1 MPKVN
6 TFDRNRPASS
16 WHNLSWKDISAEV
29 QCLRFRIFRCSRLG
43 ELKKLRRL
51 QRLLINSDSLL
62 LLAVRKFTQS
72 HTPGVDGQ
80 IAITPAGRYHLDKE
94 LKLLGV
100 LNWEPRPVKRIYIPR
115 PDGRLRPL
123 GIPTRKDR
131 VVQFVIKSA
140 LEPEWEAKFEASSYG
155 FRPGRQV
162 NDAVGRLLRV
172 MNQKKKLWVFEAD
185 VAKCFDCID
194 DTYLLDKIKYFP
206 GSKIVEKWLKGGIFF
221 EQVYF
226 RTDEGTPQGSVISP
240 LLCNIAL
247 DGIPGELGI
256 KEWKDGRLFE
266 VYTRGRT
273 MIRYADDFVIL
284 TRTKRDAESLYNELE
299 PILARRGLELSRD
312 KTRISDVVSGF
323 DFLGFN
329 LRLAKRFSRKYL
341 ITHGFHESGEFS
353 FLREDVM
360 FSMATPSKKS
370 FKKVKETLKNLF
382 LQYSGKSPTQLVIK
396 SNRVIR
402 GWAISKRAWEC
413 FAHFK
418 ALDNY
423 LYILQTRFIKRR
435 HPNKNVEWRVSK
447 YFALAKDSR
456 KGYFYKW
463 TFKDPVSGIPM
474 LRSFW
479 FWRRKHAGKV
489 IDYVPVKLD
498 QVKDNPDSREYFR
511 QRDIMLFERG
521 YANLTRKAEIYLA
534 SKQGWVCPVCRNS
547 LGENLGEPIHRHH
560 INPKSHGGTDLPSNL
575 ILVHWACHMKI
586 HHDKTNLGKWQHHL
600 FAVKRGYG
608 RLAMPAPENPLDE
621 NPHSDSLTQG

>member
-29 QCLRFRIFRCSRLG
+29 QSLRFRIFRCSRLG

-51 QRLLINSDSLL
+51 QRLLINSGSLL
-62 LLAVRKFTQS
+62 LLAVRKVTQS

-80 IAITPAGRYHLDKE
+80 IAITPAGRYHLYKE

-100 LNWEPRPVKRIYIPR
+100 LNWKPRPVKRIYIPR

-185 VAKCFDCID
+185 VSKCFDCID
-194 DTYLLDKIKYFP
+194 HSYLLNRIEFFP
-206 GSKIVEKWLKGGIFF
+206 GYNLVEKWLKGGIFHDGI
-221 EQVYF
+221 YF
-226 RTDEGTPQGSVISP
+226 RTDDGTPQGSVISP

-247 DGIPGELGI
+247 NGIPEELGI
-256 KEWKDGRLFE
+256 KEWKNGRLFE
-266 VYTRGRT
+266 AYTRART

-284 TRTKRDAESLYNELE
+284 TRTKRDAESLYGELE
-299 PILARRGLELSRD
+299 PILARRGLELSTD
-312 KTRISDVVSGF
+312 KTKITDVVSGF

-329 LRLAKRFSRKYL
+329 LRLAKRFGRKYL
-341 ITHGFHESGEFS
+341 ATHGFDETGEFS
-353 FLREDVM
+353 FLREEAM
-360 FSMATPSKKS
+360 FSMASPSKKS
-370 FKKVKETLKNLF
+370 FTKVKATLKSLF
-382 LQYSGKSPTQLVIK
+382 IQYSGKASPQLILK
-396 SNRVIR
+396 GNRVIR

-413 FAHFK
+413 FGHFK

-423 LYILQTRFIKRR
+423 LYILQYRFIKRR
-435 HPNKNVEWRVSK
+435 HQNKNVQWRVSK
-447 YFALAKDSR
+447 YFALEKNPS

-463 TFKDPVSGIPM
+463 TFRDPQCSELSG
-474 LRSFW
+474 F
-479 FWRRKHAGKV
+479 G
-489 IDYVPVKLD
+489 VK
-498 QVKDNPDSREYFR
+498 NMP
-511 QRDIMLFERG
+511 ER
-521 YANLTRKAEIYLA
+521 
-534 SKQGWVCPVCRNS
+534 
-547 LGENLGEPIHRHH
+547 
-560 INPKSHGGTDLPSNL
+560 
-575 ILVHWACHMKI
+575 
-586 HHDKTNLGKWQHHL
+586 
-600 FAVKRGYG
+600 
-608 RLAMPAPENPLDE
+608 
-621 NPHSDSLTQG
+621 